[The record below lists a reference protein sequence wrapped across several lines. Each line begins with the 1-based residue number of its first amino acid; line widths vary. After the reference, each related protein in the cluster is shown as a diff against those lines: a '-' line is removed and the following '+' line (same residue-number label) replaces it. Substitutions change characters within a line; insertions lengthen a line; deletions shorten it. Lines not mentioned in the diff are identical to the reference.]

1 MRVKNSIRNI
11 YINILTQIIITILG
25 FVSRKVF
32 IDNLGAEYLGVNGL
46 LTNVLSM
53 LSLVEGGIGTSIVY
67 NLYKPLA
74 ENDEEKIIAL
84 VQLYKKIYGVL
95 AVIIF
100 ILSLTLYPFLGTFMK
115 ENPNVKF
122 MSIIYFIF
130 VAKNMISYLNAHKW
144 SLINAD
150 QKGYILAKYNLIF
163 NIITTITK
171 IIILKI
177 TKNYIFF
184 LLVEVGI
191 FLIQNIWNGRI
202 VNSRYKYIK
211 TNKKYYVNNLIK
223 ENLVMNVK
231 ALFLHNI
238 GSYCVFGT
246 DNILISSFI
255 SVKAVGMYSNYTMI
269 ISQLSS
275 LLTPILRG
283 MGASVGNL
291 IATESKNKNY
301 EIFKIMYLIN
311 FWIYGFCVIFLYILL
326 EPFISWWLGDGLLLN
341 RSVLI
346 VILINFYITGLRSSI
361 SIFKEKAGIFAQD
374 KYAPLV
380 EAVINLVT
388 SIILV
393 KWLGLVGIFLGTT
406 ISTIFVPLWIQ
417 AKLVYNEVF
426 SKSVLEYFKRYC
438 IYLSY
443 VLIAAIPT
451 IIMCKFIKIKYMFLE
466 LVLKGVICVII
477 SNLIFVIL
485 VRNTEEFKYLK
496 DIGSGVLRK
505 AKAKFIRIVN
515 VE

>member
-202 VNSRYKYIK
+202 VN
-211 TNKKYYVNNLIK
+211 
-223 ENLVMNVK
+223 
-231 ALFLHNI
+231 
-238 GSYCVFGT
+238 
-246 DNILISSFI
+246 
-255 SVKAVGMYSNYTMI
+255 
-269 ISQLSS
+269 
-275 LLTPILRG
+275 
-283 MGASVGNL
+283 
-291 IATESKNKNY
+291 
-301 EIFKIMYLIN
+301 
-311 FWIYGFCVIFLYILL
+311 
-326 EPFISWWLGDGLLLN
+326 
-341 RSVLI
+341 
-346 VILINFYITGLRSSI
+346 
-361 SIFKEKAGIFAQD
+361 
-374 KYAPLV
+374 
-380 EAVINLVT
+380 
-388 SIILV
+388 
-393 KWLGLVGIFLGTT
+393 
-406 ISTIFVPLWIQ
+406 
-417 AKLVYNEVF
+417 
-426 SKSVLEYFKRYC
+426 
-438 IYLSY
+438 
-443 VLIAAIPT
+443 
-451 IIMCKFIKIKYMFLE
+451 
-466 LVLKGVICVII
+466 
-477 SNLIFVIL
+477 
-485 VRNTEEFKYLK
+485 
-496 DIGSGVLRK
+496 
-505 AKAKFIRIVN
+505 
-515 VE
+515 